1 MKNKNWYDEQCKK
14 LLSNKWVLLNILK
27 REIEEYKD
35 LSDDE
40 VLKLISEP
48 QTGAVDDFLETQNT
62 EDLSIEH
69 EKIIYD
75 VILYAGLPNST
86 DLVGLIINFEVQGNK
101 PKYPILKRGF
111 YYLSRLI
118 SRQKGHPQGFSH
130 TDYGKLKKVVGIWIY
145 RTEKKR
151 KGMLNVYRVTE
162 EMKGTQCGYAKE
174 DYDVMQLIVI
184 SPNDTA
190 KENRGTVEFLSL
202 LFGEKNNAKEAKE
215 RLEKEY
221 GVVFSHK
228 EREDFIEMC
237 NWSESHY
244 LNGKEDG
251 EIEGRRKGRAEGRA
265 EGKVAGRTE
274 GKAEEKR
281 NVIRRMNEMGISIEL
296 IAASVALSTAEVLS
310 VLS

>member
-1 MKNKNWYDEQCKK
+1 MKHKNWYDEQCKK

-40 VLKLISEP
+40 ILKLISKP
-48 QTGAVDDFLETQNT
+48 QLGAVDDVLETQNT

-75 VILYAGLPNST
+75 VILYAALPKSN
-86 DLVGLIINFEVQGNK
+86 DLVGLIINFEVQGNT
-101 PKYPILKRGF
+101 PKYPVLKRGF

-174 DYDVMQLIVI
+174 DYDVMQLILI
-184 SPNDTA
+184 SPDDTA
-190 KENRGTVEFLSL
+190 KENTGTVEFLSL
-202 LFGEKNNAKEAKE
+202 LFGEKIDAEEAKE
-215 RLEKEY
+215 KLEKEY
-221 GVVFSHK
+221 GVVLSKK
-228 EREDFIEMC
+228 EKEDFIEMC

-244 LNGKEDG
+244 LNGREDG
-251 EIEGRRKGRAEGRA
+251 E
-265 EGKVAGRTE
+265 V
-274 GKAEEKR
+274 EEKKQTILEMLKDGVAEKLIMKYTRCTKRQIDEAR
-281 NVIRRMNEMGISIEL
+281 NCMN
-296 IAASVALSTAEVLS
+296 
-310 VLS
+310 